1 MKFWVVSYFA
11 AGAAMLVVDAIWLS
25 AMGKLLYRP
34 ILGDIL
40 LDNFRLAPAMV
51 FYLLYVGAIVVFAVA
66 PAAAADRASTALLY
80 GAMLGL
86 VAYGTYDLTNHATLK
101 AWTTTLTVVDMSW
114 GATLTALSA
123 VIGFL
128 AARIVADLPA

>member
-1 MKFWVVSYFA
+1 
-11 AGAAMLVVDAIWLS
+11 
-25 AMGKLLYRP
+25 
-34 ILGDIL
+34 
-40 LDNFRLAPAMV
+40 
-51 FYLLYVGAIVVFAVA
+51 YLLYVGAIVVFAVA